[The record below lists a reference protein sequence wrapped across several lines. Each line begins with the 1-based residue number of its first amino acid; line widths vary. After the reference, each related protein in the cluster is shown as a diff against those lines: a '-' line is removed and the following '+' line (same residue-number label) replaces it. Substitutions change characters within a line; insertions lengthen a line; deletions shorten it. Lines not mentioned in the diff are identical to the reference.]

1 MERSVAPVLP
11 LRLEALGARL
21 HSIGERFGGAVPAL
35 ATAAAFALLFWSP
48 MRTLVRDWWNDPE
61 ASHGLLLAPLALYLV
76 WKSGIRAHAR
86 PQHALGLVILACAIL
101 LRWVSGLAAELFTMR
116 FSMLLALTA
125 LIVFAWGIRQVLRW
139 WLPVGLVALSVPLPA
154 VVIGSLAFPLQL
166 RASRLGAALLEM
178 RHVPVRLSGNVIQLP
193 GQTLFVTEACSGLH
207 SLTALLALGLLI
219 GGIWLRTPLTRV
231 LLLLLALPVGVLLNG
246 IRVFLTGFFVYFVD
260 PRLGQGVLHL
270 TEGWVV
276 FVFAFLILGGIAWV
290 LAKLEQ
296 LRGQVAR

>member
-1 MERSVAPVLP
+1 MDRTATLVAPVST
-11 LRLEALGARL
+11 RALGAAL
-21 HSIGERFGGAVPAL
+21 SKTVDRFGGVAPAAV
-35 ATAAAFALLFWSP
+35 TAAAFAVLFWSP
-48 MRTLVRDWWNDPE
+48 MRTLVRDWWSDPE
-61 ASHGLLLAPLALYLV
+61 ASHGLLLAPLALYLA
-76 WKSGIRAHAR
+76 WKSGIRPQAK
-86 PQHALGLVILACAIL
+86 PQHAFGVALLVFAVL
-101 LRWVSGLAAELFTMR
+101 LRYVSGLAAELFTMR
-116 FSMLLALTA
+116 FSMLAALAG
-125 LIVFAWGIRQVLRW
+125 LIVFAWGFRQVLRW